1 MLEVIMEMIYFV
13 TVDFVEES
21 LSTQELDAI
30 AIGEFQSLGKVEFDI
45 DEAKVDEILGK
56 DAYCGGDIP
65 EAVMQKLQDKLSEEN
80 SFKYFWEEK
89 SEAEAFLK
97 RVVEL
102 GLKATL
108 EEKEAEDWNQSWRES
123 FKTIPVSD
131 ELSVVPSWEKTEDD
145 KNKVFIYPGMGFGTG
160 NHETTFLCLS
170 LFEKIQEELPKSGRC
185 LDFGCGSGILGIAA
199 VKKKEMVVD
208 FVDID
213 TDALDNCVM
222 NLEFN
227 DFNKYQE
234 GHGILVRDRFK
245 VEEPYE
251 LVFANILENILQL
264 EKEIILKSLKDK
276 AYLIVSGLLTDQEKT
291 ILDEYSNLKHVETV
305 SKGDWIAI
313 LFQKES

>member
-1 MLEVIMEMIYFV
+1 MEMIYFV

-30 AIGEFQSLGKVEFDI
+30 AIGEYESLGKVEFDI

-80 SFKYFWEEK
+80 SFKYFWQKK
-89 SEAEAFLK
+89 SNAEAFLK
-97 RVVEL
+97 KVKEL
-102 GLKATL
+102 GLKAKL

-123 FKTIPVSD
+123 FKTIPVSE

-170 LFEKIQEELPKSGRC
+170 LFEKVKDELPKAGRC

-234 GHGILVRDRFK
+234 GHGIVVRDRYK

-264 EKEIILKSLKDK
+264 EKNLILESLKERGF
-276 AYLIVSGLLTDQEKT
+276 LIVSGLLKDQEKT
-291 ILDEYSNLKHVETV
+291 ILDEYSSLNHVETV
-305 SKGDWIAI
+305 TKGDWIAI
-313 LFQKES
+313 LFKKES